1 MTKAAFGEYLVK
13 HLLEFFHEF
22 KAAGEGA
29 NAQTRLRG
37 FTSPL
42 WATDI
47 LKSQV
52 RDDCNQARHIIE
64 GVLVRGTTC
73 AWSGVV
79 DVVYTCGMN
88 RNQTIQVQ
96 RGST

>member
-13 HLLEFFHEF
+13 HLLEFFHKF

-73 AWSGVV
+73 AWADVLH
-79 DVVYTCGMN
+79 VVYACGTHGSP
-88 RNQTIQVQ
+88 TIQGQ
-96 RGST
+96 KGTT